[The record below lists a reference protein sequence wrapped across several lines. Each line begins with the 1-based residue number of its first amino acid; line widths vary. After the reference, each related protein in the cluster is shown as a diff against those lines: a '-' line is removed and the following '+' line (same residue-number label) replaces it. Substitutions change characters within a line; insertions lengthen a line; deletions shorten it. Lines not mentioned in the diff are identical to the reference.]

1 MRRFSNVQ
9 ALLLSFYSR
18 DLYDDVANHWK
29 GAGLLYQL
37 ILIALAT
44 VAVAIRVQVSV
55 THFATHEA
63 PPVIAQVPTI
73 HIVNGEVSVNRL
85 TPITIH
91 DPSTGK
97 DLAIIDTS
105 GEVTSLKGTGAARIL
120 LTRNQLIVLR
130 RTGLTEAYD
139 LRNIKNLTV
148 DRPTMMRWLHM
159 LETWCAIVCSPF
171 ILAGLYLGRMIVLL
185 ICSTILFLAARSGP
199 SALEFGAST
208 RLASVA
214 LTPATLI
221 EVLLDAIGVKPRLWG
236 FPWLVLAIGY
246 LVFAFRSR
254 TGSAPE
260 VSSGEAPSARGFR
273 LRMVC
278 DCFRILQPERIP

>member
-1 MRRFSNVQ
+1 VRRFSNFQ
-9 ALLLSFYSR
+9 ALLLSFYSG

-44 VAVAIRVQVSV
+44 VAVAIRVHVGMA
-55 THFATHEA
+55 HFATHEA

-91 DPSTGK
+91 DPNAGK

-105 GEVTSLKGTGAARIL
+105 GEVTSLEGTEARIL

-130 RTGLTEAYD
+130 RPGFTQVYD
-139 LRNIKNLTV
+139 LRNIKNLTL
-148 DRPTMMRWLHM
+148 DRPTMMQWLH
-159 LETWCAIVCSPF
+159 LLAAWCAILCSPF
-171 ILAGLYLGRMIVLL
+171 ILAGLYAGRMIVLL
-185 ICSTILFLAARSGP
+185 ICSTILFLVGRSGHSP
-199 SALEFGAST
+199 LDFSAST

-221 EVLLDAIGVKPRLWG
+221 EVLLDAIGVKPGYWG
-236 FPWLVLAIGY
+236 FLWMVLAVGY

-254 TGSAPE
+254 TGSVPE
-260 VSSGEAPSARGFR
+260 VSSREAPVGT
-273 LRMVC
+273 
-278 DCFRILQPERIP
+278 EIP